1 MRYPKF
7 IKPKDTITL
16 IAPSFGAATF
26 PYDLRVKRAIKKFQK
41 LGYNVKCGKNTF
53 LAELPYLSNDP
64 KKIAIEF
71 MENYLDDGS
80 NILISVGGG
89 ELQCETLPYIDFDKI
104 KNSEPKWFDG
114 FSDNTNY
121 TFLLTTLCDVASI
134 YGHCMGSFGMYN
146 WHESLIDEYKLLTGE
161 KLNVK
166 GYPKHQY
173 ESNRYQQKHP
183 LSGYNLKYEKKIV
196 SQMEKVEMSG
206 RLLGGCLDI
215 LILLCGTKYDKVKEF
230 NEKYKNDGVIWFL
243 EACDLTSLAYRR
255 AIFQLREASWFEN
268 AKGFIIGR
276 PARAFRDEAF
286 GIDHYNALDILKDLN
301 VPILMDCDLGHLPPS
316 MPFICGAYAHVT
328 YIDNNIS
335 IDYELK

>member
-1 MRYPKF
+1 
-7 IKPKDTITL
+7 
-16 IAPSFGAATF
+16 
-26 PYDLRVKRAIKKFQK
+26 
-41 LGYNVKCGKNTF
+41 
-53 LAELPYLSNDP
+53 
-64 KKIAIEF
+64 
-71 MENYLDDGS
+71 
-80 NILISVGGG
+80 
-89 ELQCETLPYIDFDKI
+89 
-104 KNSEPKWFDG
+104 
-114 FSDNTNY
+114 
-121 TFLLTTLCDVASI
+121 
-134 YGHCMGSFGMYN
+134 
-146 WHESLIDEYKLLTGE
+146 
-161 KLNVK
+161 
-166 GYPKHQY
+166 
-173 ESNRYQQKHP
+173 
-183 LSGYNLKYEKKIV
+183 
-196 SQMEKVEMSG
+196 MSG